1 MPFFRALC
9 GVLCLLLANAAWA
22 QPTPLRGVRLLDQ
35 RTQPV
40 DAAALRGHVV
50 LLNFVFTGCSSTCP
64 LQVKELA
71 AVHAA
76 LPAAAR
82 RQVRFVSISVD
93 PAHDTP
99 ATMAEFAQRLGA
111 DQPGW
116 HFATGRPADV
126 ETLFDRLRAFDPTK
140 AKPVPED
147 HRTTLFLY
155 DARGELMQ
163 RFAGVPV
170 DRPRL
175 VREITQLALNPPPN
189 ARR

>member
-1 MPFFRALC
+1 MPFFRALS
-9 GVLCLLLANAAWA
+9 GVLCLLWCAAAWA
-22 QPTPLRGVRLLDQ
+22 QPAPLQGLRLQDQ
-35 RTQPV
+35 RTQPL
-40 DAAALRGHVV
+40 DAAALRGRVV

-82 RQVRFVSISVD
+82 QQVRFVSVSVD

-116 HFATGRPADV
+116 LFATGRPAEV
-126 ETLFDRLRAFDPTK
+126 EKLFERLRAFDPAK
-140 AKPVPED
+140 ARPTPDD

>member
-1 MPFFRALC
+1 MSILRALA
-9 GVLCLLLANAAWA
+9 GVLCLLLPAIAAA
-22 QPTPLRGVRLLDQ
+22 QPAPLQGVPLQDQ

-40 DAAALRGHVV
+40 DAAALRGRVV
-50 LLNFVFTGCSSTCP
+50 LLHFVFTGCSSTCP

-71 AVHAA
+71 AVRAA

-82 RQVRFVSISVD
+82 AAVRFLAVSVD

-99 ATMAEFAQRLGA
+99 ATLAAFAQRLEA

-116 HFATGRPADV
+116 HFATGRPADL
-126 ETLFDRLRAFDPTK
+126 ERLYERLRTFDPAK
-140 AKPVPED
+140 ARPTPDD
-147 HRTTLFLY
+147 HRTTLYLY

-170 DRPRL
+170 DRARL